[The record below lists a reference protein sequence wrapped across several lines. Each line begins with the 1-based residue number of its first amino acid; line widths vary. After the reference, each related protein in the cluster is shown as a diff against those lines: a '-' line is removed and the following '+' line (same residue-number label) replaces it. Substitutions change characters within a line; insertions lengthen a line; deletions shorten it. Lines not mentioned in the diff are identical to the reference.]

1 MKIIRSY
8 SLDEDVV
15 RFLDSLPDG
24 RGKVM
29 SRGTYVSK
37 AVRMYW
43 LKDMGSEIEELEA
56 RSARWSARYTEI
68 KAKGCS
74 SCLWCRLK
82 RLLRQRE

>member
-8 SLDEDVV
+8 SLDDDVV
-15 RFLDSLPDG
+15 KFLDSLPDG

-29 SRGTYVSK
+29 SRGTYVAK

-43 LKDMGSEIEELEA
+43 LKEMGAEIEELEA
-56 RSARWSARYTEI
+56 RSARWAERYNELKAR
-68 KAKGCS
+68 GCS

-82 RLLRQRE
+82 LLLRKRE